1 MKTVNVRF
9 FDSYVNPDKCKCM
22 SMGKS
27 RNGNDILILD
37 EFNLKLSHEHTEN
50 LCKKAG
56 HNMSALLRISLY
68 LIRISYLLRI
78 SPYLNE
84 KKKKLIYIY
93 VCIYIYIYFFL

>member
-1 MKTVNVRF
+1 MKTVNVWF
-9 FDSYVNPDKCKCM
+9 FDSCVNPDKCKCM

-27 RNGNDILILD
+27 RNGNDILILN
-37 EFNLKLSHEHTEN
+37 EFNLKLSDERTEN

-56 HNMSALLRISLY
+56 QNMSALLRISLY

-78 SPYLNE
+78 SPYLNG

-93 VCIYIYIYFFL
+93 IFFFYNKNLHI